1 MNNKKLLIS
10 LLTVGM
16 TLGTAWAIR
25 GQFGHEHG
33 AAWAGSIGTIAILL
47 IAKRQD
53 WFSKAFQIIV
63 SGAMGWGIGG
73 VMSYGL
79 VVGYGRDTEFVNVYY
94 GLLSLFV
101 IGGLYGFIGGGLFG
115 LSLSNSNK
123 NSIPWHQLLVE
134 MVVGALLFYFFI
146 IVQYEWLMTP
156 PRDESWAGVLGMAA
170 ALTWFMF
177 RTKQYSA
184 LRVALFAGLGG
195 GFGFAFGNFLQV
207 LGHVSEIKFN
217 FWNVMEYSLGF
228 FGGIGMAYG
237 TFTSHWED
245 TTEQTYSKQWFPMIM
260 LVLIIPFTMWQ
271 QNFRMDRLEKTI
283 TPLLTAS
290 DQAIELSV
298 RWDSLLLIL
307 FAGIYWLNVHA
318 KPKSLEYEDIKK
330 FFIGHFALYMLLSII
345 ITGAFLSTYRI
356 EQYLYVL
363 NFVIII
369 YLLSKAE
376 VDFENK
382 SLSWNT
388 YAKNFGIVLA
398 FIAILAYIAASSHD
412 EIKGAH
418 KRFGEEIPLEK
429 P

>member
-47 IAKRQD
+47 FAKRQD

-398 FIAILAYIAASSHD
+398 FIAILAYIAANSHD